1 MDDEEIAVRQENE
14 IQVLKSIFGNNFT
27 DLREIIKLQS
37 QKEKCHHHHHQQ
49 KSAANNDFSN
59 SVMFKVTLFPQS
71 SQSQNNNEFY
81 VQIDLKVR
89 FTSHYPN
96 EIPKL
101 TLENEKG
108 LSLDQ
113 IKKLHK
119 KLIEIANSR
128 LGNEMIY
135 DICEHVQEYLYEN
148 NKPPVR
154 SFYEQRIINLEKQQ
168 SQQLTQNE
176 HELLLASTIN
186 NNNVIGEQ
194 LKAQIDQEIE
204 RKKKLLDEERRRERE
219 RLRV

>member
-1 MDDEEIAVRQENE
+1 MDEEEIAVRQENE

-27 DLREIIKLQS
+27 DLRDVKIQS
-37 QKEKCHHHHHQQ
+37 QKEKRHHHHQ
-49 KSAANNDFSN
+49 KSTNNDLSN
-59 SVMFKVTLFPQS
+59 AVMFKVTLFPQT

-89 FTSHYPN
+89 FTANYPN
-96 EIPKL
+96 EMPKL

-119 KLIEIANSR
+119 KLTEIASSR

-154 SFYEQRIINLEKQQ
+154 SFYEQRIINMEKQN
-168 SQQLTQNE
+168 QQLNQNE
-176 HELLLASTIN
+176 HELMSSN
-186 NNNVIGEQ
+186 NLIGEQ

-219 RLRV
+219 RLRVS